1 MLKEGR
7 RRELPAFAVLRGTCY
22 APGMNSKVKQRHARG
37 IFGSLAEHEAEVAA
51 AEAVIAK
58 TQQKPLATP
67 MAGAR
72 SFSVSEADSG
82 QRIDKFLAAQAA
94 AAGEALS
101 RTRVQALIEEG
112 LVSLDGARIADV
124 GAKLRVGQTVSTTVP
139 EAAPAEPKG
148 ETIPLD
154 IVFED
159 AHLIVIDKPAGLV
172 VHPAAGHETGTLVN
186 ALIAHCG
193 DTLSGI
199 GGVKR
204 PGIVHRLD
212 KDTTGLLVVAKTD
225 AAHQGLAEL
234 FADHGRT
241 LNLTREYVALVW
253 GALPR
258 VQGTVDAPVG
268 RHPYQRE
275 RQAIVHGEKGREAI
289 THWQVEESF
298 SVEGER
304 VATLVRCALETGRT
318 HQIRVHLEGA
328 GHPVV
333 GDATYGGAR
342 SQIRLDRPFLHAA
355 RLGFDHPTTHSHLEF
370 DSPLPPDLDGVLT
383 GLRAGVYE

>member
-1 MLKEGR
+1 
-7 RRELPAFAVLRGTCY
+7 
-22 APGMNSKVKQRHARG
+22 MNSKVKQRHARG
-37 IFGSLAEHEAEVAA
+37 IYGPLAEYEAEVAE
-51 AEAVIAK
+51 AEAKVTAK
-58 TQQKPLATP
+58 AQQRALTTP
-67 MAGAR
+67 EAGLR
-72 SFSVSEADSG
+72 SFEVGDADHG

-101 RTRVQALIEEG
+101 RTRMQALIEEG
-112 LVSLDGARIADV
+112 LVSLDGKRVEDT
-124 GAKLRVGQTVSTTVP
+124 GAKVRTGQMVAITVP

-172 VHPAAGHETGTLVN
+172 VHPAAGHESGTLVN

-193 DTLSGI
+193 ETLSGI

-241 LNLTREYVALVW
+241 LNLTREYLALVW

-275 RQAIVHGEKGREAI
+275 RQAVVHGEKGREAV
-289 THWQVEESF
+289 THWAVEEYF
-298 SVEGER
+298 SVEGVR
-304 VATLVRCALETGRT
+304 VATLARCALETGRT
-318 HQIRVHLEGA
+318 HQIRVHMAHL
-328 GHPVV
+328 GHPVLADPIYASGYKTKV
-333 GDATYGGAR
+333 SKLPEKGRKAHDAMKRQA
-342 SQIRLDRPFLHAA
+342 LHAA
-355 RLGFDHPTTHSHLEF
+355 VLGFTHP
-370 DSPLPPDLDGVLT
+370 VT
-383 GLRAGVYE
+383 GEELKFESKMPADMAKLVKALR